1 MFAPTSNGG
10 GRVIVKE
17 IFLSIQGESTSAGLP
32 TVFVRFAGCNLR
44 CRYCDTKYA
53 YAGGEKVRPEELA
66 LRLNAYPY
74 RRVCLTG
81 GEPLLQP
88 REELQEL
95 LDLLGGWEVSIE
107 TNGSL
112 PLEELKLGPGHR
124 WVMDIKC
131 PGSGE
136 EKANRWEN
144 LKVLAREDEVKFVLA
159 SREDYLW
166 ARQVIHTRSLTE
178 RTRVL
183 MSPVYGELA
192 PGELADWI
200 LNDGLDVR
208 LQLQLHKVIFGPDS
222 RR

>member
-1 MFAPTSNGG
+1 MT
-10 GRVIVKE
+10 VKE
-17 IFLSIQGESTSAGLP
+17 IFLSLQGESTSAGLP

-44 CRYCDTKYA
+44 CRYCDTRYA
-53 YAGGEKVRPEELA
+53 YTGGEEIGPTALA
-66 LRLNAYPY
+66 QRLATYPF

-88 REELQEL
+88 RAELQQL

-112 PLEELKLGPGHR
+112 PLEALRLAPGQR

-144 LKVLAREDEVKFVLA
+144 LKVLAPEDEVKFVLA

-166 ARQVIHTRSLTE
+166 ARQVIQTHDLTQ
-178 RTRVL
+178 RAKVL
-183 MSPVYGELA
+183 LSPVYGELA
-192 PGELADWI
+192 PAELASWI
-200 LNDGLDVR
+200 LDDGLDVR
-208 LQLQLHKVIFGPDS
+208 LQLQWHKIIFGPDS

>member
-1 MFAPTSNGG
+1 MT
-10 GRVIVKE
+10 VKE
-17 IFLSIQGESTSAGLP
+17 IFLSLQGESTSAGLP

-44 CRYCDTKYA
+44 CRYCDTRYA
-53 YAGGEKVRPEELA
+53 YTGGEEIGPTALA
-66 LRLNAYPY
+66 QRLATYPF

-88 REELQEL
+88 RAELQQL

-112 PLEELKLGPGHR
+112 PLEALRLAPGQR

-144 LKVLAREDEVKFVLA
+144 LKVLAPEDEVKFVLA

-166 ARQVIHTRSLTE
+166 ARQVIQIHGLTQ
-178 RTRVL
+178 RAKVL
-183 MSPVYGELA
+183 LSPVYGELA
-192 PGELADWI
+192 PADLANWI
-200 LNDGLDVR
+200 LDDGLDVR
-208 LQLQLHKVIFGPDS
+208 LQLQWHKIIFGPDS